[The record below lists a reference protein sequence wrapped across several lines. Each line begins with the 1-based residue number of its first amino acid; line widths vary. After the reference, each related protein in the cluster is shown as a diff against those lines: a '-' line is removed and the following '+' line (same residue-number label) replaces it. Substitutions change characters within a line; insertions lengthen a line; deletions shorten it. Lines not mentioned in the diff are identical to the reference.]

1 MRCLLFLFLTFSQIA
16 IAQLKYPTDAFRPP
30 LDIPIVLAGTF
41 GELRSNHFHSGIDI
55 KTQQREGLP
64 IYAIGDGSISR
75 IKIQHYG
82 FGKALYI
89 THTNGFISVYAHLQ
103 KFAPEI
109 EEYVKKQQY
118 DRESYEIQ
126 LYPEASTFP
135 LKKGDLIAY
144 SGNTGGSSGPHL
156 HFEIRN
162 SSDVPVNPLLFG
174 LDAEVKDSQP
184 PLVQSLFAYSIN
196 DNSQVNQCSDIIQ
209 INYKQQNDG
218 TFLADKIYASG
229 LIGFGISSYDRQDLA
244 YNKNGV
250 YKVEMLVNGKPHFSY
265 NFEKF
270 SFGESRY
277 INSLIDYKYYQQKNE
292 RIQQCFIT
300 PGNKLSVYEGVIDN
314 GIIKIEEGLHYN
326 LEIRIKDFHENETII
341 KIPVEGKTQ
350 EVLTKKEVLVT
361 NDYLIAEKDN
371 AYKIGKASVFFP
383 ANTFYDDFYIDLKD
397 EGESVVIH
405 NDEMPVHK
413 NFTLSFDVSNY
424 GPEEKKQLFIANV
437 SDRGRLSYESTVKR
451 GNTFSTRTKSLGRF
465 TIAKDS
471 VPPSIKPLNF
481 YDGQWISN
489 YRYLKVK
496 VDDDLTGLDEYR
508 ATINGKWI
516 LMEYE
521 YKDRSLTFDFNDIE
535 FEGTKHDLEVIVT
548 DKVGNSIKLLATI
561 YRKILNN

>member
-109 EEYVKKQQY
+109 EEYVKKQQV

-126 LYPEASTFP
+126 LYPDASTFS
-135 LKKGDLIAY
+135 LKKGDIIAY

-184 PLVQSLFAYSIN
+184 PLIQSLFAYSIN

-218 TFLADKIYASG
+218 TFLADKVYASG
-229 LIGFGISSYDRQDLA
+229 LIGFGVNSYDRNDLA

-250 YKVEMLVNGKPHFSY
+250 YKVEMFVNGKQHFSY
-265 NFEKF
+265 DFEKF

-350 EVLTKKEVLVT
+350 EVLTKKGVLVT

-397 EGESVVIH
+397 EG
-405 NDEMPVHK
+405 
-413 NFTLSFDVSNY
+413 
-424 GPEEKKQLFIANV
+424 
-437 SDRGRLSYESTVKR
+437 
-451 GNTFSTRTKSLGRF
+451 
-465 TIAKDS
+465 
-471 VPPSIKPLNF
+471 
-481 YDGQWISN
+481 
-489 YRYLKVK
+489 
-496 VDDDLTGLDEYR
+496 
-508 ATINGKWI
+508 
-516 LMEYE
+516 
-521 YKDRSLTFDFNDIE
+521 
-535 FEGTKHDLEVIVT
+535 
-548 DKVGNSIKLLATI
+548 
-561 YRKILNN
+561 

>member
-16 IAQLKYPTDAFRPP
+16 IAQLNYPTDAFRPP
-30 LDIPIVLAGTF
+30 VDIPVILAGTF

-64 IYAIGDGSISR
+64 IYAIGDGYISR

-89 THTNGFISVYAHLQ
+89 THTNGYISVYAHLQ

-118 DRESYEIQ
+118 NKETYEIE
-126 LYPEASTFP
+126 LYPNASTFS
-135 LKKGDLIAY
+135 LKKGDVIAY

-184 PLVQSLFAYSIN
+184 PLVQSLFAYAIN

-218 TFLADKIYASG
+218 TFLADKVYASG
-229 LIGFGISSYDRQDLA
+229 LIGFGVNSYDRQDLA
-244 YNKNGV
+244 YNKNGI
-250 YKVEMLVNGKPHFSY
+250 YKVEMLVNGKQHFSY

-277 INSLIDYKYYQQKNE
+277 INSLIDYKYYKQKSE

-300 PGNKLSVYEGVIDN
+300 PGNKLSVYEGVVDN

-326 LEIRIKDFHENETII
+326 LEIRIKDFHENETVI

-350 EVLTKKEVLVT
+350 EVLTKKEVLIT

-371 AYKIGKASVFFP
+371 AYKVGKASVFFP
-383 ANTFYDDFYIDLKD
+383 ANTFYDNFYIDLKD
-397 EGESVVIH
+397 EGESVIIH
-405 NDEMPVHK
+405 TDEMPVHK
-413 NFTLSFDVSNY
+413 NYTLTFDVSNY
-424 GPEEKKQLFIANV
+424 SAEEKKQLFIANV

-451 GNTFSTRTKSLGRF
+451 GNTFSTRTKSLGKF

-471 VPPSIKPLNF
+471 LPPSIKPLNF

-521 YKDRSLTFDFNDIE
+521 YKDKSLTFDFNDVE

>member
-1 MRCLLFLFLTFSQIA
+1 
-16 IAQLKYPTDAFRPP
+16 
-30 LDIPIVLAGTF
+30 
-41 GELRSNHFHSGIDI
+41 
-55 KTQQREGLP
+55 
-64 IYAIGDGSISR
+64 
-75 IKIQHYG
+75 
-82 FGKALYI
+82 
-89 THTNGFISVYAHLQ
+89 
-103 KFAPEI
+103 
-109 EEYVKKQQY
+109 
-118 DRESYEIQ
+118 
-126 LYPEASTFP
+126 
-135 LKKGDLIAY
+135 
-144 SGNTGGSSGPHL
+144 
-156 HFEIRN
+156 
-162 SSDVPVNPLLFG
+162 
-174 LDAEVKDSQP
+174 
-184 PLVQSLFAYSIN
+184 
-196 DNSQVNQCSDIIQ
+196 
-209 INYKQQNDG
+209 
-218 TFLADKIYASG
+218 
-229 LIGFGISSYDRQDLA
+229 
-244 YNKNGV
+244 
-250 YKVEMLVNGKPHFSY
+250 
-265 NFEKF
+265 
-270 SFGESRY
+270 
-277 INSLIDYKYYQQKNE
+277 YKYYQQKNE

-371 AYKIGKASVFFP
+371 AYKVGKASVFFP
-383 ANTFYDDFYIDLKD
+383 ANTFYDNFYIDLND
-397 EGESVVIH
+397 AGESVIIH
-405 NDEMPVHK
+405 TDEMPVHK
-413 NFTLSFDVSNY
+413 NYTLTFDVSNY
-424 GPEEKKQLFIANV
+424 SPEEKKQLFIANV

-451 GNTFSTRTKSLGRF
+451 GNTFSTRTKSLGKF

-471 VPPSIKPLNF
+471 LPPSIKPLNF

-521 YKDRSLTFDFNDIE
+521 YKDKSLTFDFNDVE

>member
-1 MRCLLFLFLTFSQIA
+1 MRYLLFLFLTFSQIA

-30 LDIPIVLAGTF
+30 VDIPVVLAGTF
-41 GELRSNHFHSGIDI
+41 GELRSNHFHSGVDI

-64 IYAIGDGSISR
+64 IYAIGDGYISR

-89 THTNGFISVYAHLQ
+89 THTNGYISVYAHLQ

-118 DRESYEIQ
+118 NKESYEIQ
-126 LYPEASTFP
+126 LYPDASTFS
-135 LKKGDLIAY
+135 LKKGDIIAY

-184 PLVQSLFAYSIN
+184 PLIQSLFAYSIN

-218 TFLADKIYASG
+218 TFLADKVYASG
-229 LIGFGISSYDRQDLA
+229 LIGFGVNSYDRQDLA

-250 YKVEMLVNGKPHFSY
+250 YKVEMLVNGMPHFSY

-292 RIQQCFIT
+292 RIQQCFVR
-300 PGNKLSVYEGVIDN
+300 PGNRLSVYEGVIDN

-326 LEIRIKDFHENETII
+326 LEIRIKDFHENETVI

-371 AYKIGKASVFFP
+371 AYKIGKASAFFP
-383 ANTFYDDFYIDLKD
+383 ANTFYDNFYIDLKD
-397 EGESVVIH
+397 EGESVIIH

-413 NFTLSFDVSNY
+413 NYTLSFDVSNY
-424 GPEEKKQLFIANV
+424 SPEEKKQLFIANV
-437 SDRGRLSYESTVKR
+437 SDRGRFSYESTVKR

-471 VPPSIKPLNF
+471 LPPSIKPLNF
-481 YDGQWISN
+481 YDGQWVSN

-521 YKDRSLTFDFNDIE
+521 YKDRSLTFDFNDVE

-561 YRKILNN
+561 YRKIQNN